1 MKPRDYADILGG
13 ILLVVLGLAVAWYS
27 NRYEFGEL
35 SAMGPGFFPRV
46 LGYLLA
52 GLGVLVVLPA
62 LRRPAEL
69 PTVQKKS
76 TLFVCLAVLVFALCL
91 SRLGL
96 ALTVALTV
104 IVASL
109 ADKETTWRARL
120 IYAVAISALTVVIFK
135 FALNMTVPLWWWE

>member
-1 MKPRDYADILGG
+1 
-13 ILLVVLGLAVAWYS
+13 
-27 NRYEFGEL
+27 
-35 SAMGPGFFPRV
+35 MGPGFFPRI

-52 GLGVLVVLPA
+52 GLGVLVILPA

-120 IYAVAISALTVVIFK
+120 IYAVAISVLTVVIFK